1 MATVI
6 GKNPAGEWINYDD
19 GVTDYADTIVGNAG
33 GDVIFA
39 GGGADWIKGGG
50 GADLLNGGAGID
62 TASYEDSNAAV
73 TVSLASG
80 SGQGGTAQGDVLS
93 SIENLYG
100 SSYDDTLLG
109 NSGANTLSGGAGHD
123 TLKGGGGAD
132 VLDGGLGNDWIEI
145 DSASDTAM
153 GGEGVD
159 RLSMNTSVGM
169 SVNLKS
175 GMMDVNPYASPETYQ
190 SGGWHHGGGGGYY
203 YYYGPFS
210 TLGPYPQTPGNQPNA
225 SGFEDA
231 QGSAYNDKI
240 VGSDTANN
248 LWGMDGNDILMGLAG
263 NDVIIGGTGKDY
275 IFAGTG
281 VDTVTGGTSA
291 DRFIW
296 KYLDESVVASGKP
309 QDVITDFEQHV
320 DKIDLSALDIALGDL
335 LVKDSQAVN
344 GSNYSYVGID
354 TNHNGGFDQGEFA
367 IAVQMAPGA
376 RLNAD
381 DFLF

>member
-1 MATVI
+1 MGDDEMAYVYGT
-6 GKNPAGEWINYDD
+6 NPAGEWIDYAD
-19 GVTDYADTIVGNAG
+19 GVTDDADTIVGNAG
-33 GDVIFA
+33 ADIIHA

-109 NSGANTLSGGAGHD
+109 NNAANTLSGGAGSD

-132 VLDGGLGNDWIEI
+132 VLDGGLGNDWIEV
-145 DSASDTAM
+145 DTAADKAI
-153 GGEGVD
+153 GGEGID
-159 RLSMNTSVGM
+159 TLAMNTSVGM

-175 GMMDVNPYASPETYQ
+175 GMMDVNPYDSPDTYGA
-190 SGGWHHGGGGGYY
+190 GGWHHGGGYN
-203 YYYGPFS
+203 YYGPFS
-210 TLGPYPQTPGNQPNA
+210 TLGPWTPDNQPNA
-225 SGFEDA
+225 SGFEDV
-231 QGSAYNDKI
+231 QGSAFNDKI
-240 VGSDTANN
+240 VGSDVANN
-248 LWGMDGNDILMGLAG
+248 LAGADGNDILMGLAG
-263 NDVIIGGTGKDY
+263 NDVISGGTGKDY

-281 VDTVTGGTSA
+281 ADVVSGGTGA

-296 KYLDESVVASGKP
+296 KYLDESVVTGGKP
-309 QDVITDFEQHV
+309 QDVITDFAQHI
-320 DKIDLSALDIALGDL
+320 DKIDLSALDIALADL
-335 LVKDSQAVN
+335 LVKDGQTMN
-344 GSNYSYVGID
+344 GANYSFVGID
-354 TNHNGGFDQGEFA
+354 ANHNGGFDQGEFA

-376 RLNAD
+376 HMNAD